1 VEPEEP
7 FRILEHPADVGFE
20 AVGKTPAEVFVN
32 AALALTHL
40 RVDLDTVSIES
51 ALDLS
56 VSGQDWP
63 GLLVNWLSEILYL
76 QDAEGWLLRRF
87 DIGALTDTSLS
98 VTGRGQR
105 FNPARHRLKALVKA
119 VTYHQL
125 LFAREGSLWRA
136 RVFVDV

>member
-1 VEPEEP
+1 MTPEEP

-20 AVGKTPAEVFVN
+20 AFGKTPEEAFAN

-40 RVDLDTVSIES
+40 RVDLDSVSIKHS
-51 ALDLS
+51 LNLS
-56 VSGQDWP
+56 VHGPDWP

-87 DIGALTDTSLS
+87 EIGALTETSLS
-98 VTGRGQR
+98 ATGRGER
-105 FNPARHRLKALVKA
+105 FDPSRHRLKALVKA

-125 LFAREGSLWRA
+125 AFAREGDLWRA
-136 RVFVDV
+136 QVFVDV